1 MPRDRLSI
9 ERANQVRCAAIA
21 EIPMRRRFLYLV
33 AVMDWARR
41 EVLSWRSSSTMDADF
56 GIATAEEALAGQR
69 VH

>member
-1 MPRDRLSI
+1 
-9 ERANQVRCAAIA
+9 
-21 EIPMRRRFLYLV
+21 MRRRFLYLV